1 MMAAPLPALP
11 AQASQTW
18 RHAQRMLPA
27 VTGPALSRA
36 EAQRVQHYHDRLMQ
50 ALQTRDQAAL
60 RQTKQEVLRAVYAR
74 CLPATPPLRQALR
87 RLSVLMAG
95 LRLPRHTPW

>member
-1 MMAAPLPALP
+1 
-11 AQASQTW
+11 
-18 RHAQRMLPA
+18 MLPA

-50 ALQTRDQAAL
+50 ALQARDQAAL
-60 RQTKQEVLRAVYAR
+60 LQTKQEVLQAAYAR

-87 RLSVLMAG
+87 RLSLLMAG
-95 LRLPRHTPW
+95 LRLPRHAPW